1 MRQRPI
7 YGLQSS
13 QYRRDLVSDSQIGP
27 GEWTSAVIG
36 MPLMFKLLEG
46 RFATLLSEKARATA
60 FAREYLRALSPNQ
73 RVFCDVSQWFEVSGK
88 ATYEVSRQ
96 LA

>member
-13 QYRRDLVSDSQIGP
+13 HLVSDSQIGP

-36 MPLMFKLLEG
+36 MPWVFKLLEDI
-46 RFATLLSEKARATA
+46 FATLLSEKARATA
-60 FAREYLRALSPNQ
+60 FVREYLRALSLNQ
-73 RVFCDVSQWFEVSGK
+73 RAFWDVSE
-88 ATYEVSRQ
+88 
-96 LA
+96 